1 MEVFECHGLR
11 SCKGDALEL
20 SDYVATGILVGVV
33 LVSQLVFQ
41 LDKYIVIRW
50 PFSASAIPGGI
61 SGGIGEYDIF
71 DCGGNFFS
79 PKLIYLALPSQLIL
93 YNIDPPFW
101 IIFQLLKIELHP
113 CEYLAQNLP
122 FFSFKIMFG
131 DKLLLFRGKLIPE
144 FPASPALLRSVQW
157 FKSYTFSEF

>member
-33 LVSQLVFQ
+33 LVSQLIFQ
-41 LDKYIVIRW
+41 LHKCIVIRW
-50 PFSASAIPGGI
+50 QFSASAIPGGI

-71 DCGGNFFS
+71 DCGEIFFS
-79 PKLIYLALPSQLIL
+79 KVDISGSALPTHTLQYRST
-93 YNIDPPFW
+93 
-101 IIFQLLKIELHP
+101 LLNTWLKNHL
-113 CEYLAQNLP
+113 
-122 FFSFKIMFG
+122 FFSFKIIFG

-157 FKSYTFSEF
+157 FNTFSDF